1 MGVNGGTGFGF
12 AANSLPR
19 WEGELAAKAVPAV
32 KIRHALAVTPVTRR
46 LLLMSDGLLKQRLRD
61 SA

>member
-1 MGVNGGTGFGF
+1 MGVNGGIGFGF
-12 AANSLPR
+12 AANSLLR

-32 KIRHALAVTPVTRR
+32 KIRQALAVTPVTRR
-46 LLLMSDGLLKQRLRD
+46 LLLMPERLLKQRPRD